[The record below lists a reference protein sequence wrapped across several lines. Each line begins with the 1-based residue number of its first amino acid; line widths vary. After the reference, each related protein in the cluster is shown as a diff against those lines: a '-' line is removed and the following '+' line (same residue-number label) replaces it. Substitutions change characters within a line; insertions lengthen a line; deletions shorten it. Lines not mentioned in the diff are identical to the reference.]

1 MDIIYVIIVL
11 TFPTYQTFPW
21 QVFKAAEA
29 SVVISKHENMCRV
42 KLYWMT
48 AAVDTQTR
56 RAVIEFKN
64 TYSTQSDA
72 FICRYGVVMQ
82 CQLFGLVTS
91 RFACQALASCRHVF
105 IIERKWLSI

>member
-1 MDIIYVIIVL
+1 VTL
-11 TFPTYQTFPW
+11 FPLL

-29 SVVISKHENMCRV
+29 SVVINKHENMCRV

-64 TYSTQSDA
+64 TYSTQPDA
-72 FICRYGVVMQ
+72 FICRWET
-82 CQLFGLVTS
+82 F
-91 RFACQALASCRHVF
+91 
-105 IIERKWLSI
+105 